1 MDRCYR
7 MSGWHTPAERARR
20 VVTDQ
25 GPDRDGHVMG
35 GNVRLRL
42 GIDVACKAAHQ
53 VSCADET
60 GEFLFTGRKF
70 RTTVDDL
77 EKLWASLPAADDV
90 LVVLEPTRNA
100 WVLLAAW
107 LRSRGAKVA
116 LVPSE
121 QSADLRDYYH
131 KHTKNDRLDSRILA
145 RLPLLHPEGLRV
157 LGDGELGP
165 ADPLRRATRGRRS
178 LVKRRTAT
186 YARID
191 ALLEL
196 LGPTWTEALGSGEY
210 NKTAL
215 TLLERTGGDP
225 HAIKRLGRKRLTA
238 LLVRASRGQWRD
250 EHAETILHS
259 AQQSLRLWAAGG
271 LDFTELAAD
280 LSGEARLALQLSTE
294 IDGLDDRIDVLYE
307 EADPAGILLSAPG
320 LGVTSAATI
329 LAGLGDPDRFTT
341 LAGVRSFTGLVPKLD
356 ESGTSS
362 RYGPPTKAGDPA
374 LREALFNAADRAR
387 KTDPTLA
394 ARYHRLVTQNGKH
407 HNSALCTLAAVLV
420 TRLTA
425 CWRNRTPYQLHDT
438 NGQPIT
444 TTEGRTICAT
454 RYQVTNTDRA
464 KNRSQRAAQRQK
476 QGTGRR
482 RKESRSAPAAGLS
495 TNHTSHPPAA

>member
-1 MDRCYR
+1 M
-7 MSGWHTPAERARR
+7 
-20 VVTDQ
+20 
-25 GPDRDGHVMG
+25 
-35 GNVRLRL
+35 RLRL

-60 GEFLFTGRKF
+60 GKYLYSGRRF
-70 RTTVDDL
+70 RTTVEDL
-77 EKLWASLPAADDV
+77 EKLWASLPPADEV

-100 WVLLAAW
+100 WVPLAAW
-107 LRSRGAKVA
+107 LRARGAKVA
-116 LVPSE
+116 LVPPE

-131 KHTKNDRLDSRILA
+131 KHTKNDRLDSRVLA

-157 LGDGELGP
+157 LGDDELGP
-165 ADPLRRATRGRRS
+165 ADPLRRATRRRRS

-186 YARID
+186 YARIE

-196 LGPTWTEALGSGEY
+196 LGPHWFDALGGGEY
-210 NKTAL
+210 SKTAL

-225 HAIKRLGRKRLTA
+225 HAIRRLGRKRLTA

-250 EHAETILHS
+250 EHAEKILH
-259 AQQSLRLWAAGG
+259 AAEDSLRLWATGG
-271 LDFTELAAD
+271 LDFTELSHD

-294 IDGLDDRIDVLYE
+294 IDGLDDRIGVLYE

-341 LAGVRSFTGLVPKLD
+341 LAGVRSFTGLVPRLD

-374 LREALFNAADRAR
+374 LREALFGAADRAR

-394 ARYHRLVTQNGKH
+394 VRYHRLVTQAGKH
-407 HNSALCTLAAVLV
+407 HNSAVCTLAAVLV

-425 CWRNRTPYQLHDT
+425 CWRNRTPYHLHDVD
-438 NGQPIT
+438 GQPIT
-444 TTEGRTICAT
+444 EAEGRTICAT
-454 RYQVTNTDRA
+454 RYQVTDADRA
-464 KNRSQRAAQRQK
+464 RNRSQRAAQRRK

-482 RKESRSAPAAGLS
+482 SKESRSAPAAGLS
-495 TNHTSHPPAA
+495 TNQTNHPPAA

>member
-1 MDRCYR
+1 M
-7 MSGWHTPAERARR
+7 
-20 VVTDQ
+20 
-25 GPDRDGHVMG
+25 
-35 GNVRLRL
+35 RLRL

-53 VSCADET
+53 VTCADET
-60 GEFLFTGRKF
+60 GRFLFSGRKF

-77 EKLWASLPAADDV
+77 EKLWASLPAADEI
-90 LVVLEPTRNA
+90 LVVVEPTRNA
-100 WVLLAAW
+100 WVPLAAW
-107 LRSRGAKVA
+107 LQARGAKVV
-116 LVPSE
+116 LVPPE

-157 LGDGELGP
+157 LGADELGP
-165 ADPLRRATRGRRS
+165 ANPLRRATRRRRS

-196 LGPTWTEALGSGEY
+196 LGPHWAQALGTSEY
-210 NKTAL
+210 SKTAL

-225 HAIKRLGRKRLTA
+225 HAIKRLGRKRLTT
-238 LLVRASRGQWRD
+238 LLIRASRGHWRD
-250 EHAETILHS
+250 EHADRILH
-259 AQQSLRLWAAGG
+259 AAEQSLQLWTAGG

-280 LSGEARLALQLSTE
+280 LSGEARLALHLSTE
-294 IDGLDDRIDVLYE
+294 IDALDDRISVLYHD
-307 EADPAGILLSAPG
+307 ADPAGLLSTAPG
-320 LGVTSAATI
+320 IGVTSAATI

-341 LAGVRSFTGLVPKLD
+341 LAGIRSFTGLVPTLD

-394 ARYHRLVTQNGKH
+394 ARYHRLITQAGKH

-420 TRLTA
+420 TRLAA
-425 CWRNRTPYQLHDT
+425 CWRSRTPYQLRDVD
-438 NGQPIT
+438 GQPIT
-444 TTEGRTICAT
+444 EAQGRTICAT
-454 RYQVTNTDRA
+454 RYQVTDTDRA
-464 KNRSQRAAQRQK
+464 KNRSQRAAQRRK

-482 RKESRSAPAAGLS
+482 RKESPSAPAAGPS
-495 TNHTSHPPAA
+495 TNHTNHPTAA

>member
-1 MDRCYR
+1 M
-7 MSGWHTPAERARR
+7 
-20 VVTDQ
+20 
-25 GPDRDGHVMG
+25 
-35 GNVRLRL
+35 RLRL

-53 VSCADET
+53 VTCADET
-60 GEFLFTGRKF
+60 GKFLFTGRKF

-77 EKLWASLPAADDV
+77 EKLWASLPTADEV

-100 WVLLAAW
+100 WVPLAAW
-107 LRSRGAKVA
+107 LRARGAKVV
-116 LVPSE
+116 LVPPE

-131 KHTKNDRLDSRILA
+131 KHTKNDRLDSRVLA

-157 LGDGELGP
+157 LGDDELGP
-165 ADPLRRATRGRRS
+165 ADPLRRATRRRRS

-196 LGPTWTEALGSGEY
+196 LGPWWADALNTGEY
-210 NKTAL
+210 SKSAL
-215 TLLERTGGDP
+215 TVLERTGGDP
-225 HAIKRLGRKRLTA
+225 HALKRLGRKRLTA
-238 LLVRASRGQWRD
+238 LLVRASRGAWRD
-250 EHAETILHS
+250 QHADRILH
-259 AQQSLRLWAAGG
+259 AAEQSLHLWTAGG

-294 IDGLDDRIDVLYE
+294 IDGLDDRIGVLYD
-307 EADPAGILLSAPG
+307 EADPAGLLTSAPG

-362 RYGPPTKAGDPA
+362 RHGPPTKAGDPA

-394 ARYHRLVTQNGKH
+394 ARYQRLIQAGKH

-420 TRLTA
+420 TRLAA
-425 CWRNRTPYQLHDT
+425 CWRNRTPYQLHDVD
-438 NGQPIT
+438 GQPIT
-444 TTEGRTICAT
+444 ATEGRTRCAT
-454 RYQVTNTDRA
+454 RYQVTDADRA
-464 KNRSQRAAQRQK
+464 RNRSQRAAQRQK

-482 RKESRSAPAAGLS
+482 SKESQSAPAAGLP
-495 TNHTSHPPAA
+495 TNQINHPPAA

>member
-20 VVTDQ
+20 VVTDRL
-25 GPDRDGHVMG
+25 PTVMDTREG
-35 GNVRLRL
+35 KGDVRLRL

-60 GEFLFTGRKF
+60 GRYLYSGRRF
-70 RTTVDDL
+70 RTTVEDL
-77 EKLWASLPAADDV
+77 ENLWASLPPADEV

-100 WVLLAAW
+100 WVPL
-107 LRSRGAKVA
+107 
-116 LVPSE
+116 
-121 QSADLRDYYH
+121 
-131 KHTKNDRLDSRILA
+131 LA

-157 LGDGELGP
+157 LGDDELGP
-165 ADPLRRATRGRRS
+165 ADPLRRATRRRRS

-196 LGPTWTEALGSGEY
+196 LGPHWADALGSGEY

-215 TLLERTGGDP
+215 TLLERTGADP
-225 HAIKRLGRKRLTA
+225 HAIRRLGRKRLTA

-250 EHAETILHS
+250 EHADQILH
-259 AQQSLRLWAAGG
+259 AAEHSLRLWAAGG
-271 LDFTELAAD
+271 LDFTELACD
-280 LSGEARLALQLSTE
+280 LTGEARLALQLSAE
-294 IDGLDDRIDVLYE
+294 IDGLDDRIAVLYD
-307 EADPAGILLSAPG
+307 EADPTGILLTAPG
-320 LGVTSAATI
+320 LGITSAATI

-394 ARYHRLVTQNGKH
+394 ARYHRLVTQAGKH

-420 TRLTA
+420 TRLAA
-425 CWRNRTPYQLHDT
+425 CWRNRMPYQLHDID
-438 NGQPIT
+438 GQPIT
-444 TTEGRTICAT
+444 AAEGRTICVT
-454 RYQVTNTDRA
+454 RYQVTNADRA
-464 KNRSQRAAQRQK
+464 RNRSQRAAQRQK

-482 RKESRSAPAAGLS
+482 SKESRSAPAAGLS
-495 TNHTSHPPAA
+495 TNHINHPPAA